1 MKPVQMNA
9 KPLKLTLIFACIS
22 LFLASCGDT
31 QKEAAGADIQ
41 PAVAPEV
48 LPDTLKIKS
57 HKQPYVITGIG
68 VSGSNKV
75 AIINNKVL
83 QPGMDVAPGVVLED
97 VQSTYAII
105 VVGNTQHL
113 LRPGDIQR
121 ELDKKG
127 Q

>member
-1 MKPVQMNA
+1 MKPVQMNT
-9 KPLKLTLIFACIS
+9 KSLKSILIFACAS
-22 LFLASCGDT
+22 LFLASCGEP
-31 QKEAAGADIQ
+31 QEEAARPEIQ
-41 PAVAPEV
+41 PSGTPRV

-57 HKQPYVITGIG
+57 HKKPYVITGIG

-75 AIINNKVL
+75 AIINNQVL

-105 VVGNTQHL
+105 VAGNAKHL
-113 LRPGDIQR
+113 IRPGDIQR

-127 Q
+127 R